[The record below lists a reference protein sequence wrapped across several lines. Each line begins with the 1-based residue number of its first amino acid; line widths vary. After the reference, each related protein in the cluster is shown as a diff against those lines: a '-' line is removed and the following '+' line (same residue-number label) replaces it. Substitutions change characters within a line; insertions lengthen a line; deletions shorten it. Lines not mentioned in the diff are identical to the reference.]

1 MILPIERPSESGRAQ
16 IFRIHSRRMKDLG
29 YLADDVDMLTL
40 AKHTAFYSG
49 AEVEGVVKAAFSIA
63 MEESLVA
70 EGASSLAGPCCLV
83 GPSAMERLFKQSL
96 QIGN

>member
-49 AEVEGVVKAAFSIA
+49 AEVEGGDQQGL
-63 MEESLVA
+63 EQC
-70 EGASSLAGPCCLV
+70 EGERGPKLPGARRPLGGPC
-83 GPSAMERLFKQSL
+83 PRRT
-96 QIGN
+96 